1 MGQQQLLLVI
11 LVIIIVA
18 IASVTAV
25 STFGSATDQANR
37 DALTNDMVT
46 LAGSAQDYYF
56 RPETLSGGG
65 RAFDGF
71 VIEGKLLPVSGIS
84 SDGLYAETENGTL
97 EVISAVGALLSI
109 SGHPSSCDGYIPGTI
124 DENGIL
130 SSPGTCSGE
139 DQILASVESDVLIF
153 E

>member
-1 MGQQQLLLVI
+1 MGQQQLLIVV
-11 LVIIIVA
+11 LVIIVVA
-18 IASVTAV
+18 IAAVTAV
-25 STFGSATDQANR
+25 STFGSAADQANR
-37 DALTNDMVT
+37 DALTNDIVT
-46 LAGSAQDYYF
+46 LAGSAQNYFF
-56 RPETLSGGG
+56 RPETLNGGG

-84 SDGLYAETENGTL
+84 SDGLFAETENGTL

-109 SGHPSSCDGYIPGTI
+109 SGHPSSCDGFIPGEI

-130 SSPGTCSGE
+130 SSPGICSE
-139 DQILASVESDVLIF
+139 QDQVLASVESNNLIF

>member
-97 EVISAVGALLSI
+97 EVISAAGAFLSI
-109 SGHPSSCDGYIPGTI
+109 SVHPSSCDGYIPGII
-124 DENGIL
+124 DESCIL
-130 SSPGTCSGE
+130 SSPGTCNGE
-139 DQILASVESDVLIF
+139 DQILASVESDDLIF

>member
-97 EVISAVGALLSI
+97 EVISAAGAFLSI

-130 SSPGTCSGE
+130 SSPGTCNGE
-139 DQILASVESDVLIF
+139 DQILASVESDDLIF